1 MQKRFQF
8 FIALF
13 FVGLAACTVSKN
25 YQRPDVETPQQ
36 FGYTAPSDSSIGD
49 MNWRNFFGDTT
60 LVRLIDQALAGN
72 YDLQLA
78 RKRIEEAEEYV
89 KQAKM
94 NYVPSLDA
102 QASASTSTPSD
113 NSLNGKSLESFLH
126 KSHVEDYMLS
136 LNASWEIDVWGKIK
150 RQKEAALA
158 NYLQT
163 YEGSRAVQ
171 TSLIANIANSY
182 FNLLTLDTQLDITRK
197 NLGLSDTIVQMMR
210 LQKQAGQVTELA
222 VQQAEVQRQAAAL
235 LVPQLEQQIAIQ
247 ENTIRILSG
256 ELPAPITRSAK
267 LINIHVWEDLPT
279 GVPAE
284 MLSRRPDVRAKE
296 MALVAA
302 NANVGIAKAQMYPSF
317 NITASGGLNAFKAGK
332 WFVMPASL
340 FATAAGTIAQPILAH
355 RQLKTNL
362 EVAEVQREEAVITFR
377 QTALN
382 ATGEVVNALV
392 QIDKLKSQRQ
402 IASAQVD
409 TLHKAINNA
418 SLLFKA
424 GMADYLEVITA
435 QSNSLNAELSLADIQ
450 RQQLIAMVELY
461 RSLGGGWK

>member
-1 MQKRFQF
+1 
-8 FIALF
+8 
-13 FVGLAACTVSKN
+13 
-25 YQRPDVETPQQ
+25 
-36 FGYTAPSDSSIGD
+36 
-49 MNWRNFFGDTT
+49 
-60 LVRLIDQALAGN
+60 
-72 YDLQLA
+72 
-78 RKRIEEAEEYV
+78 
-89 KQAKM
+89 
-94 NYVPSLDA
+94 
-102 QASASTSTPSD
+102 
-113 NSLNGKSLESFLH
+113 LNGKSLQSFIGQDHL
-126 KSHVEDYMLS
+126 EDYTLAVG
-136 LNASWEIDVWGKIK
+136 LSWELDVWGKIK

-163 YEGSRAVQ
+163 YEGARAVQ

-182 FNLLTLDTQLDITRK
+182 FNLLMLDTQLDITRK
-197 NLGLSDTIVQMMR
+197 NLALSDTIVQMMR

-222 VQQAEVQRQAAAL
+222 VQQTEVQRHTAAL
-235 LVPQLEQQIAIQ
+235 LIPQLEQQIAIQ

-256 ELPAPITRSAK
+256 ELPAPITRSAE
-267 LINIHVWEDLPT
+267 LVNIHMWDDLPT
-279 GVPAE
+279 GVPAA
-284 MLSRRPDVRAKE
+284 MLSRRPDVRARE

-317 NITASGGLNAFKAGK
+317 NITATGGLNAFKASK

-340 FATAAGTIAQPILAH
+340 FATAAGTVAQPILEH

-362 EVAEVQREEAVITFR
+362 RVAEVQREEAVLSFR

-409 TLHKAINNA
+409 TLHKAISNA
-418 SLLFKA
+418 SLLFRA
-424 GMADYLEVITA
+424 GMADYLEVVTA
-435 QSNSLNAELSLADIQ
+435 QSNSLNAELGLANIQ
-450 RQQLIAMVELY
+450 RQQLTAMVELY